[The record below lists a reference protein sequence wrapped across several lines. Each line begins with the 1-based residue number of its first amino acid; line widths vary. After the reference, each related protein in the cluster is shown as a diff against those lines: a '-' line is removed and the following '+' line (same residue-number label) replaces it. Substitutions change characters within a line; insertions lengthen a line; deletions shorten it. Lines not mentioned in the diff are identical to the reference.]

1 MEELNI
7 KIAKELQKLSDI
19 GLQNLGDQTFF
30 IVSAYEE
37 SELENLLIY
46 DAEIINV
53 GEFIKN
59 NFKLPEIKKEK
70 LVLNKRGS
78 VLGFYKG
85 TEIAFGKIM
94 CWVENYSSYLS
105 NQINSNFQ
113 YSTDML
119 PKEHILID
127 ANAVCPVILFQ
138 TLNPKKNYF
147 GEDVIE
153 DGKVVY
159 DLTDFKILTKK
170 EANDYKKRLVSIA
183 NITGEADERTYYML
197 EYINRER
204 YKKLDKP
211 NDKILS

>member
-7 KIAKELQKLSDI
+7 KIAKELQKLSDV

-59 NFKLPEIKKEK
+59 NFKLPEIKREK

-211 NDKILS
+211 NDRILS

>member
-7 KIAKELQKLSDI
+7 KIAKELQNLSDVS
-19 GLQNLGDQTFF
+19 LQNLGDQTFF

-211 NDKILS
+211 NDRILS

>member
-1 MEELNI
+1 
-7 KIAKELQKLSDI
+7 
-19 GLQNLGDQTFF
+19 
-30 IVSAYEE
+30 
-37 SELENLLIY
+37 
-46 DAEIINV
+46 
-53 GEFIKN
+53 
-59 NFKLPEIKKEK
+59 
-70 LVLNKRGS
+70 
-78 VLGFYKG
+78 
-85 TEIAFGKIM
+85 M

-211 NDKILS
+211 NDRILS

>member
-7 KIAKELQKLSDI
+7 KIAKELQNLSDVS
-19 GLQNLGDQTFF
+19 LQNLGDQTFF

>member
-211 NDKILS
+211 NDRILS

>member
-7 KIAKELQKLSDI
+7 KIAKELQNLSDVS
-19 GLQNLGDQTFF
+19 LQNLGDQTFF

-70 LVLNKRGS
+70 LVLNKRGA

>member
-59 NFKLPEIKKEK
+59 NFKLPKIKKEK

-170 EANDYKKRLVSIA
+170 EANDYKKKLVSIA

-211 NDKILS
+211 NDRILS